1 MSYVDTSQTFTFSC
15 QEAPSRLSENT
26 EGRMP
31 DDLSGPSAAAS
42 PTGRA
47 ALADAVELAAAR
59 ATASGRDGTM
69 ERQFV
74 TLFWSHVP
82 DTELETRSA
91 EALADAAM
99 TLWEFATDRVPGR
112 PRMAVD
118 VGCTPPVVRVVNDD
132 MPFLVDSTIAALNG
146 LGLTVRL
153 LIHPI
158 VTVHREAGRLVSLGE
173 DPLAFKESMMH
184 IEIDRVAADRADE
197 VTGRLTEVLAD
208 VRAVVLDWPEMRGAA
223 LRLATGII

>member
-47 ALADAVELAAAR
+47 ALAVAVEIAAAR
-59 ATASGRDGTM
+59 AAASGRDGAM
-69 ERQFV
+69 AKQFV

-82 DTELETRSA
+82 DSEVEKRSA
-91 EALADAAM
+91 EALADVAM
-99 TLWEFATDRVPGR
+99 ALWEFATDRV
-112 PRMAVD
+112 
-118 VGCTPPVVRVVNDD
+118 
-132 MPFLVDSTIAALNG
+132 
-146 LGLTVRL
+146 TVRQ

-158 VTVHREAGRLVSLGE
+158 VTVHREAARLVSLG
-173 DPLAFKESMMH
+173 DHPLAFRESMMH
-184 IEIDRVAADRADE
+184 IELDRLPADRADK
-197 VTGRLTEVLAD
+197 VA
-208 VRAVVLDWPEMRGAA
+208 
-223 LRLATGII
+223 